1 MSDIEKQLTVEEMK
15 ALLDSIQVKYRS
27 NATKSTLKH
36 LISKH
41 KAQLPE
47 EDKVSQNSTGGDL
60 DILDQKVT
68 VEENIILPEG
78 SNEPDINGESD
89 TSESGLDEAFVKS
102 GDEIISVS
110 GFSDKHIEL
119 LEQENNSEESL
130 ESEGLVQ
137 QGDNTF
143 SETNQPEHAVIRTL
157 ETPINDSGVNLLYPQ
172 LIMTMNPEPNN
183 SVFEKL
189 LQEDDS
195 PERLVI
201 KRNVLKKFVEEL
213 FTAGRNGYT
222 LSNER
227 YSVSIMDMPWR
238 TVLVKG
244 DTDNVQPLVDPAIK
258 IKVKT
263 YKSKDFINELL
274 HFARYGARIGAIKNI
289 TIDSGHYVFEVLVDK
304 EYVLRKNK
312 DYYSGRV

>member
-1 MSDIEKQLTVEEMK
+1 MSNVEKQPTAEEMK
-15 ALLDSIQVKYRS
+15 ALLDSIGVKYRS
-27 NATKSTLKH
+27 NATGSSLKH

-41 KAQLPE
+41 KAKVESVVKTSQELTE
-47 EDKVSQNSTGGDL
+47 SDLDETADSSDGDKVYE
-60 DILDQKVT
+60 K
-68 VEENIILPEG
+68 
-78 SNEPDINGESD
+78 
-89 TSESGLDEAFVKS
+89 
-102 GDEIISVS
+102 SVS
-110 GFSDKHIEL
+110 NANILSENTTPVSDEVAI
-119 LEQENNSEESL
+119 NNR
-130 ESEGLVQ
+130 
-137 QGDNTF
+137 D
-143 SETNQPEHAVIRTL
+143 
-157 ETPINDSGVNLLYPQ
+157 VNLLHPQ
-172 LIMTMNPEPNN
+172 LIMTTSPETNN
-183 SVFEKL
+183 SVIEKFL
-189 LQEDDS
+189 KEEGDS
-195 PERLVI
+195 PKRLVI

-213 FTAGRNGYT
+213 FTAGRSGYT

-244 DTDNVQPLVDPAIK
+244 DTGNVQPLVDPAIK

-304 EYVLRKNK
+304 EYILRKNK